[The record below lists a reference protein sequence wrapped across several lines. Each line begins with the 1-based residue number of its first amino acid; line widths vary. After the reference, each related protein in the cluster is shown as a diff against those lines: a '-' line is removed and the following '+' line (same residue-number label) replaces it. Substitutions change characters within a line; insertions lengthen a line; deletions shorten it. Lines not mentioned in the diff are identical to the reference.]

1 MSQRTARV
9 DELLREEISAILQ
22 REVDDPRI
30 GFLTITDVEVSP
42 DLSHANV
49 WVSVIGSADEKK
61 LTLRALSHAMPFV
74 RQRLGKLRLKRI
86 PALHVKED
94 DTAARGTRVLQILDD
109 LEAGGEGAVPEI
121 PETLPSPL
129 GFEHVEPTP
138 RRPRKPRI
146 RR

>member
-9 DELLREEISAILQ
+9 DELLREEISSILQ

-61 LTLRALSHAMPFV
+61 QTLRALSHAMPFV

-94 DTAARGTRVLQILDD
+94 DTAARGTRVLQILDN
-109 LEAGGEGAVPEI
+109 LEHGGEGAVPDQ
-121 PETLPSPL
+121 PETLPSPTTQPA
-129 GFEHVEPTP
+129 GD
-138 RRPRKPRI
+138 K
-146 RR
+146 